1 MTGQNQSYVHGASD
15 MPLIGETIGAHFD
28 RMAALSPTG
37 RRWSCAIRR
46 SAGPTRELR
55 EQVDAFAA
63 GLLALGL
70 KPGDRIGI
78 WSPNNAEWVVTQ
90 FATAKA
96 GLILVNINPA
106 YRLARAGIRAEQ
118 GRLPMR

>member
-1 MTGQNQSYVHGASD
+1 MTQLSYVHGASET
-15 MPLIGETIGAHFD
+15 PLIGETIGVYFD
-28 RMAALSPTG
+28 RTVERYGEREALVVRHQG
-37 RRWSCAIRR
+37 VRWSWRA
-46 SAGPTRELR
+46 LQ

-70 KPGDRIGI
+70 EPGERIGI

-90 FATAKA
+90 FATTKA

-106 YRLARAGIRAEQ
+106 YRVTELEYALNKAGC
-118 GRLPMR
+118 GR